1 MGVKKK
7 TIDSH
12 DVNSLNIENNTSK
25 TELVRLFSPEKTKV
39 TQFID
44 GNTDEIVEKLVTI
57 FKNEI
62 KII

>member
-12 DVNSLNIENNTSK
+12 EAENLADNLTSK
-25 TELVRLFSPEKTKV
+25 TELVKLFIPEKKKT

-44 GNTDEIVEKLVTI
+44 GSSDEIVEKLVDI
-57 FKNEI
+57 LKNEI
-62 KII
+62 KVI